1 MTPNTHDTTLFSI
14 APPDVVE
21 STSNAIVPPQFCD
34 SYLFFSLLD
43 RVVRDL
49 FLQEVNKK

>member
-21 STSNAIVPPQFCD
+21 SICAIVPPQFCD